1 MQVQLVLY
9 ISTLTWQVNKIG
21 MLIEFLRTTNV
32 VKECW
37 CDIVS
42 FYKAASTVSMLPHLR
57 GKHIFDKVDNEE
69 TAMFQLLTLVLI
81 SVTFMVGCSKS
92 KTATNPGAQGTS
104 GGVATQDNASDDQ
117 LMKDYIKLRNDC
129 AEAMEK
135 KAGEQVIRELS
146 EKSTAKLTQLQALPQ
161 DRQMKLQTKYKAEW
175 DAMQKRV
182 REAITGK

>member
-1 MQVQLVLY
+1 MFKPF
-9 ISTLTWQVNKIG
+9 T
-21 MLIEFLRTTNV
+21 ML
-32 VKECW
+32 
-37 CDIVS
+37 
-42 FYKAASTVSMLPHLR
+42 M
-57 GKHIFDKVDNEE
+57 IF
-69 TAMFQLLTLVLI
+69 
-81 SVTFMVGCSKS
+81 VTITVGCSKS
-92 KTATNPGAQGTS
+92 NTSSNPGAQGAS
-104 GGVATQDNASDDQ
+104 GGVTGQQDNTSDDQ

-182 REAITGK
+182 REAITGKPQ